1 MYKNLDPAS
10 LGVSGRQSE
19 LIELTL
25 TYGFRGLDLDAAE
38 LIKRATLQGVEEATK
53 YIRSGKVKI
62 GGWILPA
69 QLIANDAAFQVDIER
84 LASVAETAAQVGFT
98 YCTVDIEPGS
108 DDLPFHE
115 NFERH
120 RDRLSKVG
128 DVLAGHN
135 IRLGLGLQAAAAHRE
150 GRTYPFIHQA
160 EELLTLIRTTG
171 HNYVGLALN
180 TWDWKVGGGAN
191 DQLSELTGDQVVA
204 VSLVDV
210 PEDADSAT
218 IETTQRLLPTLETL
232 EEHAKLLAMLG
243 GRGYVGPVTLRPDSQ
258 QLGKFT
264 RDASVDKCSM
274 LLSKLWTAAELNK
287 VVKPP
292 EADGAED
299 AS

>member
-1 MYKNLDPAS
+1 MYKNLNPAS

-53 YIRSGKVKI
+53 YVRSGKVKI
-62 GGWILPA
+62 GGWTLPA
-69 QLIANDAAFQVDIER
+69 SLTANDAAFQVDIER
-84 LASVAETAAQVGFT
+84 LTSLAETAAQVGFT
-98 YCTVDIEPGS
+98 YCTVNIDAGS

-120 RDRLSKVG
+120 RDRLAKVG
-128 DVLAGHN
+128 EILSGHG
-135 IRLGLGLQAAAAHRE
+135 IRLGLGLQAAAQHRE
-150 GRTYPFIHQA
+150 GRTYPFVHQA

-171 HNYVGLALN
+171 HNYVGLALD
-180 TWDWKVGGGAN
+180 TWNWKVGGGAS

-204 VSLVDV
+204 VTIADV
-210 PEDADSAT
+210 PEDADPAA
-218 IETTQRLLPTLETL
+218 IEPTQRLLPTPETL
-232 EEHAKLLAMLG
+232 EENARLLALLG
-243 GRGYVGPVTLRPDSQ
+243 GRGYVGPVTLMPHSQ
-258 QLGKFT
+258 QLGKLT

-274 LLSKLWTAAELNK
+274 LLSKLWAEAGLVKTPKPQAA
-287 VVKPP
+287 V
-292 EADGAED
+292 AED